1 MSINVTVTAG
11 LTAGLTTG
19 PAAMGRVTNI
29 LRARRITAIRSD
41 RGEGKIPMVP
51 SRLLL
56 LHVWSLVA
64 ATVPH
69 HNTSNDDEY
78 QRKQPPSTHTESNHQ
93 RLICSACTTIA
104 RRPGAVPARLYRP
117 IDKAPIRSAE
127 AAHARISRAILPGY
141 DAYVAPPAT
150 GFEPGRG
157 PSPADGRAT
166 PNTKRTRQGER
177 WLAELEREAAP
188 ATPLGKP
195 KSRQVTFQETVG
207 SGFGHTFGAEGSVTV
222 GTIAEVRA
230 ELEAERLARVDIEAK
245 LSSMQAE
252 MEELRTALQLQAAAQ
267 PR

>member
-117 IDKAPIRSAE
+117 IDEAPIRSAE
-127 AAHARISRAILPGY
+127 AGQPIVGSAVPDTTAQCPHTGDRVPAFRCHIPKPAAFFAGGSARV
-141 DAYVAPPAT
+141 VAPQYV
-150 GFEPGRG
+150 E
-157 PSPADGRAT
+157 
-166 PNTKRTRQGER
+166 E
-177 WLAELEREAAP
+177 
-188 ATPLGKP
+188 
-195 KSRQVTFQETVG
+195 QVTV
-207 SGFGHTFGAEGSVTV
+207 VV
-222 GTIAEVRA
+222 DV
-230 ELEAERLARVDIEAK
+230 RVDPPEPP
-245 LSSMQAE
+245 
-252 MEELRTALQLQAAAQ
+252 ALEGMGADSGEQG
-267 PR
+267 R